1 MGFPSAYGGSRTT
14 DSNGKRYNNS
24 MVAHVWANQSERYG
38 RSNNGNFYF
47 EGPALYSYG
56 SHFLVGYIMPDG
68 TALLNASGYSIS
80 TQRHKREASYA
91 LSYRGLRISNLTVLR
106 TLLDDITGKRVRKDY
121 ARRIIR
127 ENAASLQGEAGEY
140 LTRAAGLPAR
150 TWPKLEREA
159 AKLAERAK
167 AAEAKAAAVREARE
181 IVYFADMTATDFAD
195 QLTAIVDSYNPEHHM
210 GEIAKRLRRLKIAAK
225 ARGYSAKRLA
235 SLRTRESLV
244 RASIA
249 TAGARKA
256 RRDARKALRA
266 NIATLRNEA
275 RQFTSATMVASAAR
289 ALSGDD
295 IFPLAT
301 RQRLGAVADSADAAI
316 VLLREE
322 ERQRQIERDR
332 AKREAWLNGEG
343 SGYVRFDSVHGGAA
357 LRIKGDELETS
368 HGASVPLAH
377 AIKAFRFVKLCRENG
392 RTWQRNGQ
400 QIRVGHFQI
409 DSIDASGDFVAG
421 CHRISWPEVERAAIA
436 AGVFDCPADDAA
448 VNVSV
453 SA

>member
-68 TALLNASGYSIS
+68 TALLNASSYSMS
-80 TQRHKREASYA
+80 TSGHQSDAGCAVHGRSLYIR
-91 LSYRGLRISNLTVLR
+91 NLTVLR
-106 TLLDDITGKRVRKDY
+106 TLLEDITGKRVRKDY

-140 LTRAAGLPAR
+140 LARAAGLPAAS
-150 TWPKLEREA
+150 WPKLEREA

-167 AAEAKAAAVREARE
+167 AAEAKAAATLQARE
-181 IVYFADMTATDFAD
+181 IVAYADMTAAEFSRRISANVDCWNPVEQMTRFAK
-195 QLTAIVDSYNPEHHM
+195 L
-210 GEIAKRLRRLKIAAK
+210 LRRLKIAAK

-249 TAGARKA
+249 TVGARKV
-256 RRDARKALRA
+256 RRDARKVFRGY
-266 NIATLRNEA
+266 IVTLRDAAAQFRAGEPSNPAYVAERAAESA
-275 RQFTSATMVASAAR
+275 RWLGR
-289 ALSGDD
+289 KD
-295 IFPLAT
+295 IFPPAT
-301 RQRLGAVADSADAAI
+301 RQRLVEIAQRADDVATR
-316 VLLREE
+316 LREE

-368 HGASVPLAH
+368 HGASVPLATQSKH
-377 AIKAFRFVKLCRENG
+377 SGLLSSAVK
-392 RTWQRNGQ
+392 TA
-400 QIRVGHFQI
+400 GHGSATGSRLESGTSRLI
-409 DSIDASGDFVAG
+409 ASTQEGTLL
-421 CHRISWPEVERAAIA
+421 PAAIA
-436 AGVFDCPADDAA
+436 
-448 VNVSV
+448 
-453 SA
+453 